1 MADKPAQSVDLS
13 LTLFGGLDT
22 SLKATDLP
30 EGLSPA
36 NNDVIYGPGFVASR
50 PCLSR
55 IFAGNNPF
63 AGNPRVVSMHSY
75 LQANQQPLN
84 LYLDALGVI
93 HQEDVTNSPGTY
105 STMGIVV
112 PGSIM
117 KAVTFEGV
125 DYQVFSDGIHGIDI
139 PRRYDG
145 TNWDR
150 LTQDGPAIPPT
161 IADINTTVALTSA
174 TLAAQVVITAAV
186 ATANGTNLFNIT
198 YTTAAP
204 HGLVVG
210 QLFLVQGVANAAY
223 NGVFAVASVPDA
235 THVSLNNVSGVT
247 PAASAGGTLGGA
259 TVTVVTGTAHGMV
272 QGDAFTFTGNG
283 GSLDNNEPG
292 NPNNWVV
299 LSVLSATSFTFSLL
313 NQFGILAGGQAGT
326 SGGAGGT
333 LIPGGMIT
341 PGAHQVVCMFL
352 TRNGDI
358 TKPSPAGSWIAI
370 GNKQAAAS
378 AIAIGPANV
387 VARILA
393 FTGGNGGNFF
403 WIPSLVAGGALATI
417 VNDNTSTTALVDFSD
432 NTLFAANGID
442 IPGNNLFAQV
452 TLAPCLGIDAY
463 AARVFVWG
471 EFNKV
476 QRLLNMGFEGGTAA
490 VGGTSPL
497 GWSVLVA
504 NGGALVASPSD
515 FGLAWQITGNGGA
528 GRGQLAQQAF
538 QNYLNQLILEVNTPY
553 TFYVWAKASAA
564 GLAGNLTATLSAVS
578 TGFTSVATIPINTI
592 PNVAGAFVKANFTL
606 QTPATIPSDLILT
619 IQSDNLPAGT
629 TVTIDEMMLVFTQQ
643 PYRDTVMRGSYVNN
657 PAAFDGV
664 TGDIGP
670 ESDPNPIRD
679 TFQLLGQFTILT
691 SDRRHITSDNDG
703 EPGTWKVDQVETKV
717 GAASVH
723 STTTG
728 PNWAMWLCDNGKSLS
743 VRITSSG
750 ESFKISREMKS
761 DFSAANMA
769 AKHKAWITNVD
780 DDSRVYVG
788 LPQSENQTPSV
799 LAVLDYFESDTAQE
813 IAGNRPL
820 KIGFTGKMLTTDL
833 GRKWTIWNLPLD
845 CGEVMPR
852 PNGVK
857 QFVVGSGHGNGT
869 LGPFGNVY
877 TFDAAK
883 LTDDDYGGML
893 PMYMTYFFI
902 NHEQELQLP
911 VGSRRKYYSALTTF
925 ITGVGSLIL
934 TPHSNRVGNIPKQII
949 SPAMPWILTG
959 TQDDDKEWTGTDIA
973 ARRMAIQI
981 AVKPLP
987 GTTDVQFVLSH
998 LGITVSKHPV
1008 SPQSGVNQVLT

>member
-1 MADKPAQSVDLS
+1 MSLKPAEAVDLS

-30 EGLSPA
+30 EGLSPQ
-36 NNDVIYGPGFVASR
+36 NNDVIFGPGFVASR

-55 IFAGNNPF
+55 VFAGNNPF
-63 AGNPRVVSMHSY
+63 AGNPRVVSEHSY

-93 HQEDVTNSPGTY
+93 HQEDVTNSPGVYT
-105 STMGIVV
+105 TMGIVV

-150 LTQDGPAIPPT
+150 FTQDGPAIAPT
-161 IADINTTVALTSA
+161 VADLISAIALTSV
-174 TLAAQVVITAAV
+174 TLAAGAVISAATS
-186 ATANGTNLFNIT
+186 AANGTGQIIIT
-198 YTTAAP
+198 FTTATA
-204 HGLVVG
+204 HGIVAN
-210 QLFLVQGVANAAY
+210 QAFLVQGVGVVGY
-223 NGVFAVASVPDA
+223 NGVFVATTIPDA
-235 THVSLNNVSGVT
+235 THITMNVNGSVL
-247 PAASAGGTLGGA
+247 ANSSGGTLGAA
-259 TVTVVTGTAHGMV
+259 TATVVTGASHGMV
-272 QGDAFTFTGNG
+272 QGDACTFTGNS
-283 GSLDNNEPG
+283 GSLDNNEVG
-292 NPNNWVV
+292 NPTNWVV
-299 LSVLSATSFTFSLL
+299 QSVTNATTFVFSLL
-313 NQFGILAGGQAGT
+313 NQFGILAGGQAAT
-326 SGGAGGT
+326 TGGAGGT
-333 LIPGGMIT
+333 LTVGGMLT
-341 PGAHQVVCMFL
+341 VGAHQVVCMFL

-358 TKPSPAGSWIAI
+358 TKPSPAGSWNSL
-370 GNKQAAAS
+370 GNKQAQATGV
-378 AIAIGPANV
+378 AIGPANV

-393 FTGGNGGNFF
+393 FTGGGGGNFF
-403 WIPSLVAGGALATI
+403 YVPTDVAGGARSCMI
-417 VNDNTSTTALVDFSD
+417 NDNTSTTAAVDFSD
-432 NTLFAANGID
+432 NTLFAAIGID

-452 TLAPCLGIDAY
+452 TLAPCLGVDAY
-463 AARVFVWG
+463 ASRLFVWG

-476 QRLLNMGFEGGTAA
+476 QGFVNMGFEGGTPT
-490 VGGTSPL
+490 VGGIVPL
-497 GWSVLVA
+497 GWSSLVA
-504 NGGALVASPSD
+504 NGGALVNAPVD

-528 GRGQLAQQAF
+528 GRGQLSQTAY
-538 QNYLNQLILEVNTPY
+538 QNYLNQFILDVSTPY
-553 TFYVWAKASAA
+553 TFYCWAEASAA
-564 GLAGNLTATLSAVS
+564 NLVGNLVATLSSVT
-578 TGFTSVATIPINTI
+578 TGFTATATIAANTI
-592 PNVAGAFVKANFTL
+592 PNANGKFVSANFTL
-606 QTPATIPSDLILT
+606 PTPATIPADLTLT
-619 IQSDNLPAGT
+619 IKADNLVNGAT
-629 TVTIDEMMLVFTQQ
+629 ITIDEMMMVFTEQ
-643 PYRDTVMRGSYVNN
+643 PYRDTVMRGSYINN

-664 TGDIGP
+664 TGNIGP
-670 ESDPNPIRD
+670 TADPNPLRD
-679 TFQLLGQFTILT
+679 TFQLLEQFTML
-691 SDRRHITSDNDG
+691 SSERRHVTRDNGG
-703 EPGTWKVDQVETKV
+703 EPGTWEVDQVEKGV

-750 ESFKISREMKS
+750 ESFKISREMKT
-761 DFSAANMA
+761 DFGAANMA

-788 LPQSENQTPSV
+788 LPQGENQTPNV
-799 LAVLDYFESDTAQE
+799 LAVLDYFESDTAQD

-833 GRKWTIWNLPLD
+833 GRKWTIWNLSLD

-852 PNGVK
+852 ANGIK

-877 TFDAAK
+877 TFDPAK

-911 VGSRRKYYSALTTF
+911 VGSRRKYFSALTTF
-925 ITGVGSLIL
+925 VTGVGSLIL
-934 TPHSNRVGNIPKQII
+934 TPQANRVGNIPKQII
-949 SPAMPWILTG
+949 DPAKPWILT
-959 TQDDDKEWTGTDIA
+959 QDLADDLEWTGSDIS
-973 ARRMAIQI
+973 ARRMAMQI

-998 LGITVSKHPV
+998 MGISVSKHPV
-1008 SPQSGVNQVLT
+1008 APQAGINRGSP

>member
-1 MADKPAQSVDLS
+1 M
-13 LTLFGGLDT
+13 
-22 SLKATDLP
+22 
-30 EGLSPA
+30 
-36 NNDVIYGPGFVASR
+36 ASR

-55 IFAGNNPF
+55 VFPANNPF
-63 AGNPRVVSMHSY
+63 ANTPRVVSEHSY

-84 LYLDALGVI
+84 LYLDALGVLR
-93 HQEDVTNSPGTY
+93 QEDVTNTPGQY
-105 STMGIVV
+105 STVGNVT

-117 KAVTFEGV
+117 KAVTFDGV

-150 LTQDGPAIPPT
+150 FTQDGPAVAPT
-161 IADINTTVALTSA
+161 VADINITVALTSV
-174 TLAAQVVITAAV
+174 TLAPQAVITAAV
-186 ATANGTNLFNIT
+186 ATANGTNLFNVT

-210 QLFLVQGVANAAY
+210 GLFMAQGVANISY
-223 NGVFAVASVPDA
+223 NGVFAVSAVPDA
-235 THVSLNNVSGVT
+235 THVSVLNIAGVT
-247 PAASAGGTLGGA
+247 PAASAGGTLGAA
-259 TVTVVTGTAHGMV
+259 TVTVVTGSAHGMV

-283 GSLDNNEPG
+283 GTLNNNAPG
-292 NPNNWVV
+292 NPLNWVV
-299 LSVLSATSFTFSLL
+299 LSVTNATTFTFSLL
-313 NQFGILAGGQAGT
+313 NSFGILAYGQAGT

-333 LIPGGMIT
+333 LTPGGMIS
-341 PGAHQVVCMFL
+341 PGTHQVVCMFL

-358 TKPSPAGSWIAI
+358 TKPSPTAAWSAI
-370 GNKQAAAS
+370 GNKQAMATN
-378 AIAIGPANV
+378 IPIGPANV

-403 WIPSLVAGGALATI
+403 WVPSLVAGGALATI
-417 VNDNTSTTALVDFSD
+417 INDNTSTTALIDFSD

-463 AARVFVWG
+463 ASRVFVWG

-490 VGGTSPL
+490 VGGVTPL
-497 GWSVLVA
+497 AWAAGA
-504 NGGALVASPSD
+504 GGTLVASPVD

-528 GRGQLAQQAF
+528 GRGQLVQQAY
-538 QNYLNQLILEVNTPY
+538 QNYLNQLILDVQTEY
-553 TFYVWAKASAA
+553 TFYCWAKASAA
-564 GLAGNLTATLSAVS
+564 GLAGNLTATLSSVS
-578 TGFTSVATIPINTI
+578 AGFTSTATIAINAI
-592 PNVAGAFVKANFTL
+592 PNTAGAFVNANFNL
-606 QTPATIPSDLILT
+606 ATPATIPADLVLT
-619 IQSDNLPAGT
+619 IQADNLNAGAT
-629 TVTIDEMMLVFTQQ
+629 LAIDEMMLVFTEE

-670 ESDPNPIRD
+670 DSDPNPIRD
-679 TFQLLGQFTILT
+679 TFQLLEQFTILT
-691 SDRRHITSDNDG
+691 SERRHVTRDNQG
-703 EPGTWKVDQVETKV
+703 EPGTWEVDQVEAKV

-723 STTTG
+723 STTAG

-750 ESFKISREMKS
+750 ESFKISREMKA
-761 DFSAANMA
+761 DFGAANMK

-788 LPQSENQTPSV
+788 LPQGDNQTPNV
-799 LAVLDYFESDTAQE
+799 LAVLDYFESDTAQD

-845 CGEVMPR
+845 CGEVLPR
-852 PNGVK
+852 PDGTK

-877 TFDAAK
+877 TFDLSK

-893 PMYMTYFFI
+893 PSYMTYFFI

-911 VGSRRKYYSALTTF
+911 VGSRRKYYSALSTY

-934 TPHSNRVGNIPKQII
+934 TPHANRVGNIPKQII
-949 SPAMPWILTG
+949 SPALPWILTA
-959 TQDDDKEWTGTDIA
+959 TQDDDKEWTGLDIG
-973 ARRMAIQI
+973 ARRMAVQI

-998 LGITVSKHPV
+998 MGISVSKHPT
-1008 SPQSGVNQVLT
+1008 SPQAGVNQVLT